1 MFLTIGTHS
10 YDVYTVQ
17 PGTFVR
23 SGTNVS
29 AFIEP
34 DSWALNFP
42 YYDDVILGAGKTSKK
57 TTWKNTTLTYQNR
70 EECID
75 LFAQAFVTDRRF
87 VILELDERADLP
99 DTPYHNLHADAMAP
113 ISSSS
118 SGSNCTSG
126 PDPWI
131 CAEQSRATCE
141 SQCDGDCHYDARSWT
156 CSTSNAEYCSSECD
170 ISRLK
175 EQDSWTPFADS
186 WNVSGCYSQKEEEY
200 CKVEMASQLA
210 AMVLVV
216 TLLHFVFLF
225 LSLYHLSIAPLLS
238 LGDAI
243 SSFLQRPDSST
254 RTIPFS
260 HLLDALQNHHRP
272 WNHGPAPPPPS
283 PPPRHRK
290 LSATTPSR
298 RLAFAFLLTAILGL
312 TTAGLALGITRVQR
326 RDPSRNPFAT
336 GIGASV
342 NIDTLMPI
350 ASSTTVGPSATIWR
364 ATLLANAGQPLLS
377 LLHCAYNALFT
388 ALYLGAEWDGYGG
401 GGAGAAGGKKGLRIS
416 SVPRGAQRASHFLQ
430 LPWRYGV
437 PLSAA
442 STLLH
447 WLASQSVFTV
457 SLVDG
462 GDAGEAGAGDG
473 GGSEG
478 GTMRGDQLDRFF
490 GCGFSPLAMALL
502 LVALLALLACLL
514 AAALPRFKTGMPV
527 VGSCSAAIAA
537 ACRPHPRREEAV
549 AVSSASPSCKGLPDS
564 ATDCPEEDISA
575 LPLSWGVVEEGVADR
590 GGGGGEVRFC
600 ALTSDDEAS
609 VEPWMRSVSFAAWR
623 ERALGA
629 MGERDLVGEGNEG
642 GR

>member
-1 MFLTIGTHS
+1 
-10 YDVYTVQ
+10 
-17 PGTFVR
+17 
-23 SGTNVS
+23 
-29 AFIEP
+29 
-34 DSWALNFP
+34 
-42 YYDDVILGAGKTSKK
+42 
-57 TTWKNTTLTYQNR
+57 
-70 EECID
+70 
-75 LFAQAFVTDRRF
+75 
-87 VILELDERADLP
+87 
-99 DTPYHNLHADAMAP
+99 
-113 ISSSS
+113 
-118 SGSNCTSG
+118 
-126 PDPWI
+126 
-131 CAEQSRATCE
+131 
-141 SQCDGDCHYDARSWT
+141 
-156 CSTSNAEYCSSECD
+156 
-170 ISRLK
+170 
-175 EQDSWTPFADS
+175 
-186 WNVSGCYSQKEEEY
+186 
-200 CKVEMASQLA
+200 MASQLA

-243 SSFLQRPDSST
+243 SSFLQRPDPST

-260 HLLDALQNHHRP
+260 HLLDALQNRHHP
-272 WNHGPAPPPPS
+272 WTHDPNPPSPPPP

-326 RDPSRNPFAT
+326 RDPSRNPFVT

-350 ASSTTVGPSATIWR
+350 AGSSSGGVGPSAAIWR

-388 ALYLGAEWDGYGG
+388 ALYLGTEWDGYGG
-401 GGAGAAGGKKGLRIS
+401 GGGESSKKGLRIS

-462 GDAGEAGAGDG
+462 GDAGEAGARDESG
-473 GGSEG
+473 GGTG
-478 GTMRGDQLDRFF
+478 GGKETAEQSDRFF

-549 AVSSASPSCKGLPDS
+549 AVSCASPPSCKGLSDS

-575 LPLSWGVVEEGVADR
+575 LPLSWGVVEEGAADR
-590 GGGGGEVRFC
+590 GGGGDVRFC
-600 ALTSDDEAS
+600 ALTSDDEAV
-609 VEPWMRSVSFAAWR
+609 VEPWMRPVSFAAWR
-623 ERALGA
+623 ERALEA
-629 MGERDLVGEGNEG
+629 LGERNLPGGGMGVEG
-642 GR
+642 

>member
-1 MFLTIGTHS
+1 M
-10 YDVYTVQ
+10 
-17 PGTFVR
+17 
-23 SGTNVS
+23 
-29 AFIEP
+29 
-34 DSWALNFP
+34 LNFP
-42 YYDDVILGAGKTSKK
+42 YYDDVFLGPARTTKD

-70 EECID
+70 EECIE

-87 VILELDERADLP
+87 VILELDQRADLP

-113 ISSSS
+113 ISSNS
-118 SGSNCTSG
+118 SGPNCPSG

-131 CAEQSRATCE
+131 CAEQSRTACE
-141 SQCDGDCHYDARSWT
+141 EQCDGDCHYDARSWT
-156 CSTSNAEYCSSECD
+156 CSTSNTEFCSSECD

-243 SSFLQRPDSST
+243 SSFLQRPDPST

-260 HLLDALQNHHRP
+260 HLLDALQNHRP
-272 WNHGPAPPPPS
+272 WAHDPTPPS
-283 PPPRHRK
+283 PQPPPPRHRK
-290 LSATTPSR
+290 LSATTPFR

-350 ASSTTVGPSATIWR
+350 AGSSSSSTGPSATIWR

-388 ALYLGAEWDGYGG
+388 ALYLGTEWDGYGG
-401 GGAGAAGGKKGLRIS
+401 GRGGVGAAGGKKGLRIS

-462 GDAGEAGAGDG
+462 GDAGEAGAARDDISGKETAAPAAEQ
-473 GGSEG
+473 S
-478 GTMRGDQLDRFF
+478 DRFF

-537 ACRPHPRREEAV
+537 ACRPHPRREEAG
-549 AVSSASPSCKGLPDS
+549 AVSSESASCKGLPDG
-564 ATDCPEEDISA
+564 AIDCSEEDISA
-575 LPLSWGVVEEGVADR
+575 SPLSWGVVEEEAVDQS

-600 ALTSDDEAS
+600 ALTADDEVA
-609 VEPWMRSVSFAAWR
+609 VEPWMRPVSFAAWR
-623 ERALGA
+623 ERALEA
-629 MGERDLVGEGNEG
+629 LEERDVVGERYG
-642 GR
+642 GT

>member
-1 MFLTIGTHS
+1 
-10 YDVYTVQ
+10 
-17 PGTFVR
+17 
-23 SGTNVS
+23 
-29 AFIEP
+29 
-34 DSWALNFP
+34 
-42 YYDDVILGAGKTSKK
+42 
-57 TTWKNTTLTYQNR
+57 
-70 EECID
+70 
-75 LFAQAFVTDRRF
+75 
-87 VILELDERADLP
+87 
-99 DTPYHNLHADAMAP
+99 
-113 ISSSS
+113 
-118 SGSNCTSG
+118 
-126 PDPWI
+126 
-131 CAEQSRATCE
+131 
-141 SQCDGDCHYDARSWT
+141 
-156 CSTSNAEYCSSECD
+156 
-170 ISRLK
+170 
-175 EQDSWTPFADS
+175 
-186 WNVSGCYSQKEEEY
+186 
-200 CKVEMASQLA
+200 MASQLA

-243 SSFLQRPDSST
+243 SSFLQRPDPST

-260 HLLDALQNHHRP
+260 HLLDALQNRHHP
-272 WNHGPAPPPPS
+272 WTHDPNPPSPPP

-290 LSATTPSR
+290 LTATTPSR

-350 ASSTTVGPSATIWR
+350 AGSSTTVGPSATIWR

-388 ALYLGAEWDGYGG
+388 ALYLGTEWDGYGG
-401 GGAGAAGGKKGLRIS
+401 GRGGIGGVGAKMGGGGGGGGREGGKKGLRIS

-462 GDAGEAGAGDG
+462 GDAGEAGARDDSGKETATAEQ
-473 GGSEG
+473 S
-478 GTMRGDQLDRFF
+478 DRFF

-549 AVSSASPSCKGLPDS
+549 AVSCASPPSCKGLSDS

-575 LPLSWGVVEEGVADR
+575 LPLSWGVVEEGAADQG

-600 ALTSDDEAS
+600 ALTSDDEAV
-609 VEPWMRSVSFAAWR
+609 VEPWMRPVSFAAWR
-623 ERALGA
+623 ERALEA
-629 MGERDLVGEGNEG
+629 LGERNLAGGGNG
-642 GR
+642 GRGLGGA

>member
-1 MFLTIGTHS
+1 M
-10 YDVYTVQ
+10 
-17 PGTFVR
+17 
-23 SGTNVS
+23 
-29 AFIEP
+29 
-34 DSWALNFP
+34 
-42 YYDDVILGAGKTSKK
+42 
-57 TTWKNTTLTYQNR
+57 
-70 EECID
+70 
-75 LFAQAFVTDRRF
+75 
-87 VILELDERADLP
+87 
-99 DTPYHNLHADAMAP
+99 PYHNLHADAMAP

-118 SGSNCTSG
+118 SGPNCPSG

-131 CAEQSRATCE
+131 CAEQSRAACE
-141 SQCDGDCHYDARSWT
+141 SQCNGDCHYDARSWT
-156 CSTSNAEYCSSECD
+156 CSTSNTEFCSSECD

-175 EQDSWTPFADS
+175 QQDSWTPFADS
-186 WNVSGCYSQKEEEY
+186 WNVSGCYSEKEEEY

-243 SSFLQRPDSST
+243 SSFLQRPDPST

-260 HLLDALQNHHRP
+260 HLLDVLQNRHHP
-272 WNHGPAPPPPS
+272 WTHDPNPPSPPP

-350 ASSTTVGPSATIWR
+350 AGSTGSTGPSATIWR

-388 ALYLGAEWDGYGG
+388 ALYLGTEWDGYGG
-401 GGAGAAGGKKGLRIS
+401 GGGGGIGGVGAKMAGGGEGGKKGLRIS

-462 GDAGEAGAGDG
+462 GDAGEAGARDDSGKETATAEQ
-473 GGSEG
+473 S
-478 GTMRGDQLDRFF
+478 DRFF

-549 AVSSASPSCKGLPDS
+549 AGSCASPPSCKGLSDS

-575 LPLSWGVVEEGVADR
+575 LPLSWGVVEEGAADR
-590 GGGGGEVRFC
+590 GDDGGGEVRFC
-600 ALTSDDEAS
+600 ALTADDEAV
-609 VEPWMRSVSFAAWR
+609 VEPWMRPVSFAAWR
-623 ERALGA
+623 ERALEA
-629 MGERDLVGEGNEG
+629 LGERNLAGEGDEG
-642 GR
+642 GGSVGA